1 MTLDNPKPILPLA
14 ALICATFF
22 WGSSFYTIS
31 NALEHTNPLS
41 LVAARFGMSA
51 LLLAPILGFRTILQI
66 PRSTW
71 TAGAVCG
78 SVIFLTYGF
87 NTAGLV
93 SIPSSMSG
101 FLTALYVPLTPFIF
115 WITYKRLPDAFAFAG
130 IALAFAGLVLLANPF
145 ELTFENNWAE
155 WVTMASAL
163 FSAVEIVLV
172 GVFAPKCRAKELAFT
187 QIVCTAAFAMTGL
200 CVVEALDS
208 TLLKPT
214 EFNLVLF
221 GQVLWLSTIVAVVQ
235 VLLSWAQKYVPASR
249 AAVIFAMESVFAAA
263 IGYAAGENL
272 GFWGLT
278 GGALIFL
285 GTLATESKTLFKSS
299 RKGAA

>member
-1 MTLDNPKPILPLA
+1 MNLDDPKPALPIA

-41 LVAARFGMSA
+41 LVAARFGTSA
-51 LLLAPILGFRTILQI
+51 LLLTLILGIKTILHI
-66 PRSTW
+66 PKSTW

-101 FLTALYVPLTPFIF
+101 FLTALYVPLTPFVF
-115 WITYKRLPDAFAFAG
+115 WLTYKKLPDPFAFAG
-130 IALAFAGLVLLANPF
+130 IGLAFTGLILLANPF
-145 ELTFENNWAE
+145 DLSFKNNWAE

-172 GVFAPKCRAKELAFT
+172 GLFAPKCRAKELAFT
-187 QIVCTAAFAMTGL
+187 QIACTAAFATAAL
-200 CVVEALDS
+200 VIVEAVDS
-208 TLLKPT
+208 TILKPT
-214 EFNLVLF
+214 DFNLVLL
-221 GQVLWLSTIVAVVQ
+221 GEILWLATIVAVVQ

-263 IGYAAGENL
+263 IGYAAGESL
-272 GFWGLT
+272 GFLGLT
-278 GGALIFL
+278 GGALIFF
-285 GTLATESKTLFKSS
+285 GTLTTEFKTIFKSA
-299 RKGAA
+299 RQ